1 LSKTQDFQLKSETGS
16 LRTRAKVKS
25 YQLLSK
31 EEEGG
36 LMKVSLQVEL
46 SEDAQTCGQPGA
58 AAYQPRVLVLPF
70 SIDRPSQA
78 YDLYGL
84 PEGLA
89 LQLARHLESSS
100 FVAQTLASDGR
111 GVLGLD
117 EKTRDVQSLARDT
130 GAQFVILGVVRD
142 ASMRVE
148 QSPANRFAEDF
159 WRWTGRP
166 TATFND
172 PNQRNLALEVFLYDG
187 HTGQKLASE
196 LKGAGWTGWVEM
208 DRNTPVGSPA
218 FMRSPMG
225 RTLNQIYSAIL
236 TPMTQQMACAPFVTR
251 VVAKEGELGVV
262 DAGSLQGLKVGDRL
276 LSYRASG
283 FTLRAG
289 ARNLGQIEK
298 PVGVLEIQSVQ
309 GDFSLAKALDQ
320 GVEIQMGD
328 ILKNF

>member
-1 LSKTQDFQLKSETGS
+1 
-16 LRTRAKVKS
+16 
-25 YQLLSK
+25 
-31 EEEGG
+31 
-36 LMKVSLQVEL
+36 
-46 SEDAQTCGQPGA
+46 
-58 AAYQPRVLVLPF
+58 
-70 SIDRPSQA
+70 
-78 YDLYGL
+78 
-84 PEGLA
+84 
-89 LQLARHLESSS
+89 
-100 FVAQTLASDGR
+100 
-111 GVLGLD
+111 
-117 EKTRDVQSLARDT
+117 
-130 GAQFVILGVVRD
+130 
-142 ASMRVE
+142 
-148 QSPANRFAEDF
+148 
-159 WRWTGRP
+159 
-166 TATFND
+166 
-172 PNQRNLALEVFLYDG
+172 
-187 HTGQKLASE
+187 
-196 LKGAGWTGWVEM
+196 
-208 DRNTPVGSPA
+208 
-218 FMRSPMG
+218 MG